1 MKQRVLV
8 ASNRGPISYQ
18 FGADGSLTGQRGG
31 GGMIAGVTSG
41 LAALG
46 PEASVTWICAALS
59 DADRAVA
66 RSQDAGTR
74 DEEGIPVR
82 MLDIPPGI
90 LDRAY
95 NNVANSALWF
105 LLHQLFDTPN
115 QPRFGREFRRDWR
128 SYLAYNEAFA
138 DALTQEA
145 RIRQTARAGGL
156 RVLIQ
161 DYHLCLAPRLLRE
174 RLGGTA
180 GDARIAHFCHT
191 PWAPPDYYRML
202 PDDVGLALLD
212 GILGAD
218 RAGFHAER
226 WAAAFMDCCAALLG
240 ADVAR
245 TGGLGGPGPGPVGRV
260 TYRGHVTE
268 VAVHPL
274 GVDAPALRERARAR
288 DVRAHV
294 GALRQAAG
302 DRKLIVRVDRTE
314 LSKNIVRGLAAYSE
328 LLATR
333 PQWRGRVVH
342 LAFAYPSRSALAEYR
357 AYTDQVRRLA
367 LEITEEF
374 RTADWNPLIL
384 EVRDDYPRSL
394 AACALAD
401 VLLVNPIR
409 DGMNLVAQ
417 EGPVLSER
425 GCALVLSR
433 EAGAAATL
441 AADALLVNPYDVTET
456 AEALHRALAMPDA
469 ERRRRSA
476 ALAAI
481 AAADP
486 PARWLGG
493 QLASLGPSSQALP
506 RRRSR
511 RAGPPPRRVPAPPG
525 RPRRRPAV
533 TRRWRWPRRSRGRR
547 RPAASAP
554 RRRRAD
560 PRGHRRRTEPNGRLA
575 RRPGRSARRPCPR
588 PAGAV
593 R

>member
-1 MKQRVLV
+1 MNQRVLV
-8 ASNRGPISYQ
+8 ASNRGPVTYQ
-18 FGADGSLTGQRGG
+18 FGADGSLTRSRGG
-31 GGMIAGVTSG
+31 GGMIAGVADG

-46 PEASVTWICAALS
+46 PEASATWICAALS

-66 RSQDAGTR
+66 RAR
-74 DEEGIPVR
+74 DTSDENGIAVR
-82 MLDIPPGI
+82 MLDIAPDI
-90 LDRAY
+90 FDRAY
-95 NNVANSALWF
+95 NRVANSALWF

-115 QPRFGREFRRDWR
+115 QPRFGREFRRDWE
-128 SYLAYNEAFA
+128 SYLAYNAAFA
-138 DALTQEA
+138 DALTGEA
-145 RIRQTARAGGL
+145 QSGEALTQDESGL

-161 DYHLCLAPRLLRE
+161 DYHLCLVPRLLRD
-174 RLGGTA
+174 RLGGHLGGQSDEA
-180 GDARIAHFCHT
+180 GIGHFCHT

-202 PDDVGLALLD
+202 PDDVGRALLD

-226 WAAAFMDCCAALLG
+226 WATAFLDCCAAVLG
-240 ADVAR
+240 ADVSR
-245 TGGLGGPGPGPVGRV
+245 TTLAGPGPGPVGRV
-260 TYRGHVTE
+260 TYGGHVTE

-274 GVDAPALRERARAR
+274 GVDAAALRERARAG
-288 DVRAHV
+288 DVQAHA
-294 GALRQAAG
+294 GALRRAAG

-314 LSKNIVRGLAAYSE
+314 LSKNIVRGLAAYRE

-357 AYTDQVRRLA
+357 AYTDQIRELA
-367 LEITEEF
+367 RQINEEF
-374 RTADWNPLIL
+374 RTADWEPLVL
-384 EVRDDYPRSL
+384 EVKDDYPRSL

-456 AEALHRALAMPDA
+456 ADALHRALEMPDA
-469 ERRRRSA
+469 ERQRRGA
-476 ALAAI
+476 ALAAT

-493 QLASLGPSSQALP
+493 QLASLGPGS
-506 RRRSR
+506 
-511 RAGPPPRRVPAPPG
+511 
-525 RPRRRPAV
+525 
-533 TRRWRWPRRSRGRR
+533 
-547 RPAASAP
+547 
-554 RRRRAD
+554 
-560 PRGHRRRTEPNGRLA
+560 
-575 RRPGRSARRPCPR
+575 
-588 PAGAV
+588 
-593 R
+593 